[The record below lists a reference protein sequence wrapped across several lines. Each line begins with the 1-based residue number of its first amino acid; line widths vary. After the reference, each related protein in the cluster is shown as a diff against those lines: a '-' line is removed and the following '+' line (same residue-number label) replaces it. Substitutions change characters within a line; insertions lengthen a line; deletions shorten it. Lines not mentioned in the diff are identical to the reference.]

1 MYLTFSEFV
10 KLFPN
15 AEIKEPEFSALVAK
29 AESDVNSLTFNR
41 VTAQGYS
48 TLTDF
53 QRKLISQATA
63 EQVMFINEN
72 CELIESPLSS
82 YSIGGVSMSFDKSK
96 VVEIGSVVTSKK
108 VYGLLMQTGL
118 CYRGLN

>member
-1 MYLTFSEFV
+1 MYLTFSEFI

-15 AEIKEPEFSALVAK
+15 SEIKEPEFSALVTK
-29 AESDVNSLTFNR
+29 AEADINSLTFNR
-41 VTAQGYS
+41 ITVQGYN
-48 TLTDF
+48 TLTGF
-53 QRKLISQATA
+53 QRGLVSQATA

-96 VVEIGSVVTSKK
+96 VVEVGSVVTSKK
-108 VYGLLMQTGL
+108 VYGLLMQTGF
-118 CYRGLN
+118 CYRGI

>member
-1 MYLTFSEFV
+1 MYLTFSEFI

-15 AEIKEPEFSALVAK
+15 SEITATEFSALVAK
-29 AESDVNSLTFNR
+29 AEADIHSLTFNR
-41 VTAQGYS
+41 ITVQGYN
-48 TLTDF
+48 TLTGF
-53 QRKLISQATA
+53 QRGLVSQATA

-96 VVEIGSVVTSKK
+96 VVEVGSVVTSKK
-108 VYGLLMQTGL
+108 VYGLLMQTGF
-118 CYRGLN
+118 CYRGI